1 MDKKYS
7 DILYETAEK
16 EIEKI
21 VVSNLEEYSTNKIS
35 AALYKAYKVTICGE
49 FLSMFEYEDYPDESV
64 SQKILKLGKNEPLEF
79 LYNLWLDSSIES
91 SLRDNLKEI
100 ISGV

>member
-7 DILYETAEK
+7 EK
-16 EIEKI
+16 DRVKI
-21 VVSNLEEYSTNKIS
+21 GDSIMAEYSTNNIS

-49 FLSMFEYEDYPDESV
+49 FLNMFEYEDYPDESV